1 MVGELESRAISMLT
15 PRKFFAFV
23 FMAAVP
29 GFASASRAQT
39 YQYMLEPGS
48 TITPSF
54 YANPVGPTE
63 PLTGTFSWTF
73 VLYDAYW
80 STVNFSTTA
89 LSFQSPSFTLTLASG
104 ASGGTSTAG
113 PWAAFEANVN
123 ATGAPLTSPLHFVP
137 WPANDGTFEG
147 DPFMPS
153 RLVFLHERLD
163 PAVGA
168 LVSFTAVLVP
178 EPAATALTTL
188 GLVALVRR
196 KSHPRRHR

>member
-1 MVGELESRAISMLT
+1 
-15 PRKFFAFV
+15 
-23 FMAAVP
+23 MAAVLC
-29 GFASASRAQT
+29 FAPVVRAQT

-73 VLYDAYW
+73 VQYDAYW

-89 LSFQSPSFTLTLASG
+89 LNFHSPSFTLTLASG

-123 ATGAPLTSPLHFVP
+123 ATGAPLSSSLHFVP
-137 WPANDGTFEG
+137 WPANDGSFEG

-153 RLVFLHERLD
+153 RLIFPHLRLD

-178 EPAATALTTL
+178 EPSAAALIIL
-188 GLVALVRR
+188 GLLSMVGWKNNTRD
-196 KSHPRRHR
+196 KHH